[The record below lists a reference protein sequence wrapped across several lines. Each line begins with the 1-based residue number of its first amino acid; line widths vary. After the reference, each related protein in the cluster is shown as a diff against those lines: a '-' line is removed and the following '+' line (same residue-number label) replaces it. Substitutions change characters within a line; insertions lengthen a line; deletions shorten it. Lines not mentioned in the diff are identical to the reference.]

1 MHLRTSLLSKLGRR
15 YKAIIIDFKFYETV
29 VHLIFITVIPRGG
42 IAVVARFENAVK
54 EPVLGGPVGR
64 ATAISSTHVGLPFCK
79 P

>member
-1 MHLRTSLLSKLGRR
+1 MHLRSLVLSKLGRR

-29 VHLIFITVIPRGG
+29 VHLIECFIVPRGG